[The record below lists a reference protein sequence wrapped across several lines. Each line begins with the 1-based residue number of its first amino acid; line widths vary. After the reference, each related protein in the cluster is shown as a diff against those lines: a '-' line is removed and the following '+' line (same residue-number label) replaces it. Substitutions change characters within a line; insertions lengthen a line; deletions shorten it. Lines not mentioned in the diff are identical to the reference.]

1 MIITEEMRLEK
12 AHVQLMKHPDTAL
25 YTGIFLM
32 GTSTICD
39 KTPTAYTDGFNKV
52 YGREFV
58 KNCSD
63 SQLRA
68 LIMHENLH
76 VALKHMTRFDVE
88 FKEEP
93 QLVNMGTD
101 YAVNDI
107 ITHIPDKDFLA
118 LPEGGLVDE
127 KYHLWSANEIIR
139 NLRQQRDKDPDFQ
152 PQDSMDDHGFGEGES
167 ADMTPEKADQM
178 SNQIDQKLREGGMFA
193 SKQGGDGLPKQLRDA
208 LEGKVDWKAVMS
220 EFVTSHIRGGDEYTF
235 RKYDKRRIMDELYLP
250 STINESIER
259 LLIEWDT
266 SGSIGD
272 EESSAFLG
280 HLVSICNMLNPE
292 EVVIHW
298 WDTQVAGEQVF
309 TKGNYDSM
317 AKLLKPMGG
326 GGTDPNCIPKYLKDK
341 NIDATCMVVFTD
353 GYFYGDVNWNTN
365 IPTLWLV
372 TENESLKV
380 PKGKIVKQCL

>member
-1 MIITEEMRLEK
+1 MIVTEEMRLEK
-12 AHVQLMKHPDTAL
+12 AHVQLMKHPETSL

-32 GTSTICD
+32 GTSTISHD
-39 KTPTAYTDGFNKV
+39 APTEYTDGVNKV
-52 YGREFV
+52 YGRRFV
-58 KNCSD
+58 KDLSD
-63 SQLRA
+63 PELRA

-76 VALKHMTRFDVE
+76 VAFKHMSRFDVQ
-88 FKEEP
+88 FKEDP

-107 ITHIPDKDFLA
+107 IVNIKDEGFLR
-118 LPEGGLVDE
+118 LPKGGLGDD
-127 KYHLWSANEIIR
+127 KYHLWSAKEIIR
-139 NLRQQRDKDPDFQ
+139 DLKQKKDKDPDFQ
-152 PQDSMDDHGFGEGES
+152 PQDSMDEHGFGEGES
-167 ADMTPEKADQM
+167 SNMTREKADKM
-178 SNQIDQKLREGGMFA
+178 SREIDQKLREGGMFA
-193 SKQGGDGLPKQLRDA
+193 SKQNGGGLPKQLRDA
-208 LEGKVDWKAVMS
+208 IEGKVDWKAVMS

-235 RKYDKRRIMDELYLP
+235 RKFDKRRIMDEIYLP
-250 STINESIER
+250 SKINESIER

-266 SGSIGD
+266 SGSIG
-272 EESSAFLG
+272 EEANSAFLG
-280 HLVSICNMLNPE
+280 HLSSICNMLNPD

-353 GYFYGDVNWNTN
+353 GYFFDKVKWDTN

-372 TENESLKV
+372 TENEQLKV

>member
-1 MIITEEMRLEK
+1 MIVTEEMRLEK
-12 AHVQLMKHPDTAL
+12 AHVQLMKHPETSL

-32 GTSTICD
+32 GTSTISD
-39 KTPTAYTDGFNKV
+39 EAPTAYTDGFNKV
-52 YGREFV
+52 YGRRFV
-58 KNCSD
+58 KNLSD
-63 SQLRA
+63 AELRA

-76 VALKHMTRFDVE
+76 VALKHMSRFDAE
-88 FKEEP
+88 FKDDP

-107 ITHIPDKDFLA
+107 IVNVKDEGFLV
-118 LPEGGLVDE
+118 LPKGGLVDK

-139 NLRQQRDKDPDFQ
+139 DLKQKKDKDPDFQ

-167 ADMTPEKADQM
+167 SDMTREKADKM
-178 SNQIDQKLREGGMFA
+178 SREIDQKLREGGMFA
-193 SKQGGDGLPKQLRDA
+193 SKQGGGGLPKQLRDVI
-208 LEGKVDWKAVMS
+208 EGKVDWKAILS
-220 EFVTSHIRGGDEYTF
+220 EFVTSHIKGKDEYTF
-235 RKYDKRRIMDELYLP
+235 RKFDKRRIMDEIYLP
-250 STINESIER
+250 SKTNESIER

-266 SGSIGD
+266 SGSIGN
-272 EESSAFLG
+272 EANSAFLG
-280 HLVSICNMLNPE
+280 HLSSICNMLNPD

-298 WDTQVAGEQVF
+298 WDTEVAGEQVF
-309 TKGNYDSM
+309 TKGHYDNM
-317 AKLLKPMGG
+317 AKLLKPKGG

-353 GYFYGDVNWNTN
+353 GYFWGEVNWDTN

-372 TENESLKV
+372 TENEKLKV

>member
-1 MIITEEMRLEK
+1 MIVTEEMRLEK
-12 AHVQLMKHPDTAL
+12 AHVQLMKHPETSL

-32 GTSTICD
+32 GTSTISD
-39 KTPTAYTDGFNKV
+39 DAPTAYTDGFNKV
-52 YGREFV
+52 YGRRFV
-58 KNCSD
+58 KDLSD
-63 SQLRA
+63 PELRA

-76 VALKHMTRFDVE
+76 VALKHMSRFDVQ
-88 FKEEP
+88 FKEDP

-107 ITHIPDKDFLA
+107 IVNVKDEGFLR
-118 LPEGGLVDE
+118 LPKGGLVDD

-139 NLRQQRDKDPDFQ
+139 DLKQKKDKDPDFQ
-152 PQDSMDDHGFGEGES
+152 PQDSMDEHGFGEGES
-167 ADMTPEKADQM
+167 SDMTREKADKM
-178 SNQIDQKLREGGMFA
+178 SREIDQKLREGGMFA
-193 SKQGGDGLPKQLRDA
+193 SKQNGGGLPKQLRDA
-208 LEGKVDWKAVMS
+208 IEGKVDWKAVMS

-235 RKYDKRRIMDELYLP
+235 RKFDKRRIMDEIYLP
-250 STINESIER
+250 SKINESIER

-266 SGSIGD
+266 SGSIG
-272 EESSAFLG
+272 EEANSAFLG
-280 HLVSICNMLNPE
+280 HLSSICNMLNPD

-353 GYFYGDVNWNTN
+353 GYFWQDVKWDTN

-372 TENESLKV
+372 TENEQLKV